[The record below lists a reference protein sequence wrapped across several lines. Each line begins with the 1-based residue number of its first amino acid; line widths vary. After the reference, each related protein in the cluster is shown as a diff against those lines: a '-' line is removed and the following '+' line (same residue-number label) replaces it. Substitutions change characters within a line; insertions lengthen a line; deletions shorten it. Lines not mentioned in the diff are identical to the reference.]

1 MNIQD
6 ALDWRYAVKE
16 FTPRILPDQKV
27 QALLEATRKSASS
40 YGLQP
45 YKLILIKSRDIR
57 EELLPYSLG
66 QEKVLN
72 CSHLVVLAAQ
82 TNIGDITVERFIQQF
97 MKTRDVAY
105 SSIEGYSTH
114 MKQALA
120 SKSPAAKREWA
131 HQQAYVALGTLLAS
145 AAMMNIDSC
154 PMTGFDH
161 KAYDKLLDLGS
172 KGLESS
178 SIVALGYRSPND
190 TSATLAKVRF
200 DYSDIILEL

>member
-16 FTPRILPDQKV
+16 FTPKILPDQKV

-82 TNIGDITVERFIQQF
+82 TNIGDITVERFIQQHKLWLNGNVKASRLF
-97 MKTRDVAY
+97 
-105 SSIEGYSTH
+105 IET
-114 MKQALA
+114 
-120 SKSPAAKREWA
+120 
-131 HQQAYVALGTLLAS
+131 
-145 AAMMNIDSC
+145 
-154 PMTGFDH
+154 
-161 KAYDKLLDLGS
+161 
-172 KGLESS
+172 
-178 SIVALGYRSPND
+178 
-190 TSATLAKVRF
+190 
-200 DYSDIILEL
+200 